1 MKIVLS
7 FKIKCNVEY
16 IIDVIILLL
25 ICRKDYI
32 CLYKVMILKKMHPIY
47 EHYVYMLDISHT
59 IAIFW
64 DTQQAS
70 VTIAITLCPS

>member
-1 MKIVLS
+1 
-7 FKIKCNVEY
+7 
-16 IIDVIILLL
+16 
-25 ICRKDYI
+25 
-32 CLYKVMILKKMHPIY
+32 MHPIH

-70 VTIAITLCPS
+70 VTIAITLCQA